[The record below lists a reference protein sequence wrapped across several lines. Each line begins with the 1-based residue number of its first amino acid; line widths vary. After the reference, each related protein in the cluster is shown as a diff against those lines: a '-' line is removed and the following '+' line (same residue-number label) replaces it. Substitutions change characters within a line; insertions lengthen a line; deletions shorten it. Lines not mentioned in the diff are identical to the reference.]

1 MTAESPNGEWR
12 AAEGVGQLQAEYFV
26 FAFFFHKHVFF
37 MSSVCLS
44 IITQC
49 TDMIHRMIAA
59 PQMGKQ

>member
-49 TDMIHRMIAA
+49 TDMIH
-59 PQMGKQ
+59 